1 MMAFQ
6 SLFSACR
13 DFNWEGVD
21 LADILVIEDS
31 PEVRTII
38 RTILERKGH
47 QVREAVDGEE
57 GLTQFLE
64 HRPDLV
70 MTDLFMP
77 KKAGIETISDL
88 LEIDPKVKIV
98 AMTAHGSDEQYDFLR
113 VAEALGAIATLE
125 KPFLAQD
132 LLHIV
137 ATALDE

>member
-1 MMAFQ
+1 M
-6 SLFSACR
+6 
-13 DFNWEGVD
+13 
-21 LADILVIEDS
+21 ADILVIEDS

-38 RTILERKGH
+38 RTMLEKKGH

-57 GLTQFLE
+57 GLAQFLE

-125 KPFLAQD
+125 KPFVAKD
-132 LLHIV
+132 LIHIV
-137 ATALDE
+137 TTALNR